1 MHQQDN
7 LTKIYNLEIVDGD
20 YVYQTKTIKAQS
32 KDEAEKMIR
41 EAFLH
46 LISKDS
52 EIFVLSED
60 IIH

>member
-32 KDEAEKMIR
+32 RAEAEQMIR
-41 EAFLH
+41 EAS
-46 LISKDS
+46 ITS
-52 EIFVLSED
+52 
-60 IIH
+60 

>member
-20 YVYQTKTIKAQS
+20 YVYQTKSIKAQS
-32 KDEAEKMIR
+32 KDEAETMIR

>member
-1 MHQQDN
+1 
-7 LTKIYNLEIVDGD
+7 VDGE

-32 KDEAEKMIR
+32 RAEAEQMIR

>member
-7 LTKIYNLEIVDGD
+7 LTKIYNLEIVDGE

-32 KDEAEKMIR
+32 RAEAEQIIR
-41 EAFLH
+41 ETFLH